1 MNLLAMEWNA
11 ADGNK
16 RKGYSALRRWA
27 ERRLMQ
33 KARRIYH
40 VSITSDPFSTVHL
53 NLRQPLK
60 NVIWLVSHSP
70 GIARPARRY
79 LIRPC
84 TSPSLHR
91 PSRVLRFHR
100 APERRHK

>member
-53 NLRQPLK
+53 
-60 NVIWLVSHSP
+60 
-70 GIARPARRY
+70 
-79 LIRPC
+79 
-84 TSPSLHR
+84 
-91 PSRVLRFHR
+91 
-100 APERRHK
+100 